1 MAVVTGTVKSY
12 DPQTGEGLIVLDG
25 GAEEVLVDRRGS
37 GGVRLSVGLKV
48 ALQMI
53 HRPAG
58 VYASCVRLL

>member
-1 MAVVTGTVKSY
+1 MGVVTGTVKSY

-25 GAEEVLVDRRGS
+25 NAEQVLLDRRVS
-37 GGVRLSVGLKV
+37 GGVRLSVGVKV

-58 VYASCVRLL
+58 AYASCVRLL

>member
-1 MAVVTGTVKSY
+1 MGMVTGTVKSY

-25 GAEEVLVDRRGS
+25 GVGEVLVDRRGS

-53 HRPAG
+53 HRAG
-58 VYASCVRLL
+58 IYALCIRQI